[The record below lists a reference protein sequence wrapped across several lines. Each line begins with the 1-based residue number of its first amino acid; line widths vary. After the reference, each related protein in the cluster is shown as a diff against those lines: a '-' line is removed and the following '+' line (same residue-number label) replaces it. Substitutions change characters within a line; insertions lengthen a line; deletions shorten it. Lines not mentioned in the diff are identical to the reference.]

1 MSAMGGQEESSQYP
15 SGEVGQHP
23 ARLPRRKLLL
33 AWTSLLWEQLWPA
46 LLAPGLLVGIFL
58 ILALLDVLPL
68 MPPWLH
74 VLLVLAFLLAIAGFL
89 YRGLRRVKLPD
100 QAAVYRRLEQ
110 DSGLRHRPLAT
121 LEDQPASPPGREN
134 DPAIQTYWALHRRRL
149 QAQLDKL
156 RVSPPRA
163 GWSRIDSRGLR
174 AMVALPLIIMLVV
187 AGSDWDDRLLRAL
200 VPGTLAMEKVP
211 PPRLDAW
218 ISPPA
223 YTGQPPLYLDPTAGE
238 GLRVPAGS
246 RLLAQ
251 VQGGVGEPAVEL
263 DGSLLAP
270 FSASSEN
277 VFRTE
282 TLLEASGDLRI
293 EQRGSTLGAWS
304 LEVLPDLPPEVEY
317 LSAPARTAR
326 GAVQFEYEVADD
338 YGVDSLIVIITRRD
352 AAGEEASMEL
362 PLTLPSRQ
370 PKEAEGRSYQDL
382 TPHPW
387 AGIPV
392 TLTLEVRDAAGQA
405 GRSDDFETILPAR
418 VFNHPVARRLA
429 DLRRQLTLAPE
440 ARHPV
445 AQELDAIARRPDHY
459 FNDLVVTLGIVSSS
473 QRLIRDRTGQS
484 VTSVQALLWDLA
496 LHIEEGEQSIVE
508 RELRELQ
515 QQLQEALANEAPQ
528 EEVERL
534 MSELQA
540 KMEEFL
546 QSMMEEAME
555 GLQDMPE
562 LSTQSELM
570 TSQDLQQLLEE
581 ARELARSGAREQA
594 QQLLSELQRMLE
606 NLQANPQQA
615 EDMNQRLQ
623 QSRQLMQDLQEMMR
637 QQQELLDRSFQRNQR
652 GDMPGA
658 PEAQEGEEE
667 GASPNPAPSSAQG
680 DATEQEALR
689 RALGEMMRQA
699 GEMNGSIPRPLGQAE
714 QAMRAAREALEQGS
728 SGQALA
734 PQGEALDHLQQGMEA
749 LLEDFAQQL
758 GGQEGE
764 GPGLGAAG
772 EGERDPLGRQRGRG
786 GYLHSGDGVE
796 IPDEAVLQR
805 AREILNELRRR
816 SGERHRPE
824 IELEYFE
831 RLLRQF

>member
-1 MSAMGGQEESSQYP
+1 
-15 SGEVGQHP
+15 
-23 ARLPRRKLLL
+23 
-33 AWTSLLWEQLWPA
+33 
-46 LLAPGLLVGIFL
+46 
-58 ILALLDVLPL
+58 
-68 MPPWLH
+68 
-74 VLLVLAFLLAIAGFL
+74 
-89 YRGLRRVKLPD
+89 
-100 QAAVYRRLEQ
+100 
-110 DSGLRHRPLAT
+110 
-121 LEDQPASPPGREN
+121 
-134 DPAIQTYWALHRRRL
+134 
-149 QAQLDKL
+149 
-156 RVSPPRA
+156 
-163 GWSRIDSRGLR
+163 
-174 AMVALPLIIMLVV
+174 
-187 AGSDWDDRLLRAL
+187 
-200 VPGTLAMEKVP
+200 
-211 PPRLDAW
+211 
-218 ISPPA
+218 
-223 YTGQPPLYLDPTAGE
+223 
-238 GLRVPAGS
+238 
-246 RLLAQ
+246 
-251 VQGGVGEPAVEL
+251 
-263 DGSLLAP
+263 
-270 FSASSEN
+270 
-277 VFRTE
+277 
-282 TLLEASGDLRI
+282 
-293 EQRGSTLGAWS
+293 
-304 LEVLPDLPPEVEY
+304 
-317 LSAPARTAR
+317 
-326 GAVQFEYEVADD
+326 
-338 YGVDSLIVIITRRD
+338 
-352 AAGEEASMEL
+352 
-362 PLTLPSRQ
+362 
-370 PKEAEGRSYQDL
+370 
-382 TPHPW
+382 
-387 AGIPV
+387 
-392 TLTLEVRDAAGQA
+392 LEVRDAAGQA